1 MPIVPGTVFLA
12 GAGPGDPGLLTLRA
26 AELLTTCDCVVYDYL
41 VNPAILTRIPAHVE
55 RHFVGKRGGRAS
67 ASQDE
72 INRMLIELA
81 HKHRRVLRLKGG
93 DPFLFGRGGEE
104 AAALAE
110 AGVPFEVV
118 PGVTSGIGVPAY
130 AGIPVT
136 HRAASSVVAF
146 ATGHQAKGE
155 TEDLDWAGLARIE
168 TVVLYMGMHK
178 LAQNCASLIAHGR
191 AADTPACAIQ
201 WGSYARQRVVVGTL
215 ATLPQLAIDAK
226 LGAPAITV
234 IGDVVWY
241 REKIRWFDNR
251 PLSGRRV
258 VVTRLREQASE
269 LSDLLG
275 RVGAEVVEAPVARQE
290 APASWDDL
298 DGSLRAM
305 RSFRWVV
312 FTSANAVRFTWE
324 RLRVLG
330 MDARAFA
337 NSRIAAIGP
346 STATVLASH
355 GLTADLVPHHY
366 DAASLAA
373 ALVTRE
379 SLPPS
384 VLLPQADN
392 ARFILR
398 DHLRAAG
405 CTVTTSIAYRT
416 VPEPFVLD
424 PELPI
429 DAVTF
434 ASSATVDRFVAGL
447 GKERVIALIA
457 AGCRYYA
464 IGPQTAATMTANGLP
479 IAAMAEE
486 ATIPAL
492 VQAVVRDLA
501 TA

>member
-1 MPIVPGTVFLA
+1 MNLPGTVFLA

-26 AELLTTCDCVVYDYL
+26 AELLTDCDCVVHDYL
-41 VNPAILTRIPAHVE
+41 VNPAILARIPAHVE

-67 ASQDE
+67 ASQDD

-81 HKHRRVLRLKGG
+81 QKHRRVLRLKGG

-155 TEDLDWAGLARIE
+155 TEDLDWAGLAKIE

-215 ATLPQLAIDAK
+215 ATLPQLALDAK

-234 IGDVVWY
+234 IGEVVRY
-241 REKIRWFDNR
+241 RDKIRWFDNR

-258 VVTRLREQASE
+258 VVTRSREQASD

-290 APASWDDL
+290 PPLSYDDL
-298 DGSLRAM
+298 DANLRAL
-305 RSFRWVV
+305 RSFRWIA
-312 FTSANAVRFTWE
+312 FTSANTVRFTWD
-324 RLRVLG
+324 RLRALG
-330 MDARAFA
+330 LDARVFA
-337 NSRIAAIGP
+337 NTRIAAIGP
-346 STATVLASH
+346 TTAALLASH
-355 GLTADLVPHHY
+355 GLVADLVPQHY
-366 DAASLAA
+366 DAASLAK
-373 ALVTRE
+373 ALVVRE

-392 ARFILR
+392 AKPILR
-398 DHLRAAG
+398 DHLRQAG
-405 CTVTTSIAYRT
+405 CTVTTAIAYRT

-424 PELPI
+424 PELPV

-434 ASSATVDRFVAGL
+434 ASSATVERFVAGL
-447 GKERVIALIA
+447 GKERIAALTA

-464 IGPQTAATMTANGLP
+464 IGPQTGATMTANGLA
-479 IAAMAEE
+479 IAATAEE

-492 VQAVVRDLA
+492 VQAVVRDLGGP
-501 TA
+501 

>member
-1 MPIVPGTVFLA
+1 MSTPPGTVFLA

-26 AELLTTCDCVVYDYL
+26 AELLGDCDCVVHDYL
-41 VNPAILTRIPAHVE
+41 VNPAILARIPAHVE

-67 ASQDE
+67 ASQDD

-81 HKHRRVLRLKGG
+81 CTHQRVLRLKGG

-110 AGVPFEVV
+110 AGIPFEVV

-155 TEDLDWAGLARIE
+155 VEDLDWAGLARVE

-178 LAQNCASLIAHGR
+178 LAQNCASLVAHGR

-215 ATLPQLAIDAK
+215 ATLPQLAAEAK

-234 IGDVVWY
+234 IGEVVRY
-241 REKIRWFDNR
+241 RDKIRWFDNR

-258 VVTRLREQASE
+258 VVTRSREQASE
-269 LSDLLG
+269 LCDLLG
-275 RVGAEVVEAPVARQE
+275 RVGAEVVEASVARQE
-290 APASWDDL
+290 PPASWEDL

-312 FTSANAVRFTWE
+312 FTSANAVRFTWD
-324 RLRVLG
+324 RLRALN

-337 NSRIAAIGP
+337 NSRIATIGP
-346 STATVLASH
+346 STAAVLATH
-355 GLTADLVPHHY
+355 GLIADLVPHQY
-366 DAASLAA
+366 DAASLAK

-392 ARFILR
+392 AKPILR

-405 CTVTTSIAYRT
+405 CAVTTAIAYRT
-416 VPEPFVLD
+416 VPEPFSLD

-434 ASSATVDRFVAGL
+434 ASSATVERFVAGL
-447 GKERVIALIA
+447 GRERVAALLA
-457 AGCRYYA
+457 AGCRCYA
-464 IGPQTAATMTANGLP
+464 IGPHTAATMSANSLP
-479 IAAMAEE
+479 IAATAEE

-492 VQAVVRDLA
+492 VQAVVRDLG
-501 TA
+501 TR

>member
-1 MPIVPGTVFLA
+1 MAELPGTVFLA

-26 AELLTTCDCVVYDYL
+26 AELLGDCDCVVHDYL
-41 VNPAILTRIPAHVE
+41 VNPAILARIPSHVE

-72 INRMLIELA
+72 INRMLIDLA
-81 HKHRRVLRLKGG
+81 GRHRRVLRLKGG

-110 AGVPFEVV
+110 AGVPFEVI

-215 ATLPQLAIDAK
+215 ATLPELALAAK

-234 IGDVVWY
+234 IGEVVRY

-258 VVTRLREQASE
+258 VVTRSREQVSE
-269 LSDLLG
+269 LSELLA

-290 APASWDDL
+290 APLSWDSL
-298 DGSLRAM
+298 DAALRTM
-305 RSFRWVV
+305 PSFRWVV

-324 RLRVLG
+324 RLRALG
-330 MDARAFA
+330 LDARAFA
-337 NSRIAAIGP
+337 HSRIAAVGP
-346 STATVLASH
+346 STAALLASH
-355 GLTADLVPHHY
+355 GLHADLVPQRY
-366 DAASLAA
+366 DAASLAG
-373 ALVTRE
+373 ALLTRE

-392 ARFILR
+392 AKPVLR
-398 DHLRAAG
+398 DHLSAG
-405 CTVTTSIAYRT
+405 GCAVTTAISYRT

-434 ASSATVDRFVAGL
+434 ASSATVERFVAGL
-447 GKERVIALIA
+447 GQERVAALIA
-457 AGCRYYA
+457 GGCRWYA
-464 IGPQTAATMTANGLP
+464 IGPQTAATMAAHGLP
-479 IAAMAEE
+479 IAATAED
-486 ATIPAL
+486 ATIAAL
-492 VQAVVRDLA
+492 VQAVVADLREA
-501 TA
+501 

>member
-1 MPIVPGTVFLA
+1 MSGHGTVFLA
-12 GAGPGDPGLLTLRA
+12 GAGPGDPGLLTLRV
-26 AELLTTCDCVVYDYL
+26 AELLSDCDCVVHDYL
-41 VNPAILTRIPAHVE
+41 VNPAILARIPAHVE

-81 HKHRRVLRLKGG
+81 QTHARVLRLKGG

-110 AGVPFEVV
+110 AGIPFEVI

-178 LAQNCASLIAHGR
+178 LAQNCAALVAHGR

-215 ATLPQLAIDAK
+215 ATLPHLAAEAK

-234 IGDVVWY
+234 IGEVVRY
-241 REKIRWFDNR
+241 RDKIRWFDNR

-258 VVTRLREQASE
+258 VVTRSREQASD
-269 LSDLLG
+269 LCDLLG
-275 RVGAEVVEAPVARQE
+275 RVGAEVVEAPVARQA
-290 APASWDDL
+290 APTSWDDL
-298 DGSLRAM
+298 DAALRALGT
-305 RSFRWVV
+305 FRWVV

-324 RLRVLG
+324 RLRALKL
-330 MDARAFA
+330 DARAFA
-337 NSRIAAIGP
+337 TSSIAAVGP
-346 STATVLASH
+346 STAAVLASH

-366 DAASLAA
+366 DAASLAT
-373 ALVTRE
+373 ALVARAAQ
-379 SLPPS
+379 PPS

-392 ARFILR
+392 ARPLLR
-398 DHLRAAG
+398 DHLHAAG
-405 CTVTTSIAYRT
+405 CAVTTAIAYRT
-416 VPEPFVLD
+416 VPEPFTLD
-424 PELPI
+424 PELPV

-434 ASSATVDRFVAGL
+434 ASSATVERFVAGL
-447 GKERVIALIA
+447 GQERIAALIT
-457 AGCRYYA
+457 AGCRFYA
-464 IGPQTAATMTANGLP
+464 IGPQTAATLGAHGLP